1 MLFENPRHSPG
12 ARPDVITLAGW
23 RAAREEIA
31 SWPGYAPTPLRELAD
46 LGFAS
51 VHYKDEGSRFGLG
64 SFKALGG
71 AYALK
76 KLVAAHGARITV
88 CCATD
93 GNHGRS
99 VAWGA
104 QRSGCRC
111 VIFLHERV
119 SRGREEAIRALGAE
133 IVRTPGTYDDAVR
146 AAARAAGDLGW
157 FVVSDTSYPGYA
169 EIPVDVMH
177 GYTVMA
183 GEILEQIPAPPTHV
197 FLQGGVGGMAAAVAG
212 HFVER
217 GLDPV
222 FIVVEPEQ
230 ANCLQRSARAGVPTP
245 VPGDH
250 DTLMACLACGEVS
263 EVAWPLLRD
272 RVRFFQTVPDEA
284 AAAAMRFLAR
294 QGIAA
299 GESGGAGLAGLLWLT
314 AEERAQA
321 GLGADS
327 RVLLIGTEGPT
338 DPEIYRRV
346 VEPAGPG
353 NSESASAK
361 C

>member
-1 MLFENPRHSPG
+1 MLVENPRLRRG
-12 ARPDVITLAGW
+12 AAADVITLARW

-31 SWPGYAPTPLRELAD
+31 SWAGYAPTPLRKLTG

-76 KLVAAHGARITV
+76 KLIAAHGAGITV

-99 VAWGA
+99 VAWGT
-104 QRSGCRC
+104 RMFGCRC

-119 SRGREEAIRALGAE
+119 SPGREDAIRAYGAE
-133 IVRTPGTYDDAVR
+133 IVRTPGTYDDSVR
-146 AAARAAGDLGW
+146 AAAAMAEEQGW

-183 GEILEQIPAPPTHV
+183 GEIVEQIPAPPTHV
-197 FLQGGVGGMAAAVAG
+197 FLQGGVGGMAAAVVG

-217 GLDPV
+217 GWDPEFV
-222 FIVVEPEQ
+222 IVEPEN
-230 ANCLQRSARAGVPTP
+230 ANCLQASAAAGVPT
-245 VPGDH
+245 VVHGDH
-250 DTLMACLACGEVS
+250 DTLMACLACGEIS
-263 EVAWPLLRD
+263 EVVWPLLRD
-272 RVRFFQTVPDEA
+272 RVRFFETVPDEA
-284 AAAAMRFLAR
+284 AAVAMRFLAK

-299 GESGGAGLAGLLWLT
+299 GESGGAGLAGLLGLT
-314 AEERAQA
+314 PEERWLM
-321 GLGADS
+321 GLSAES

-338 DPEIYRRV
+338 DPEIYREV
-346 VEPAGPG
+346 I
-353 NSESASAK
+353 ESAK
-361 C
+361 Y

>member
-1 MLFENPRHSPG
+1 
-12 ARPDVITLAGW
+12 
-23 RAAREEIA
+23 
-31 SWPGYAPTPLRELAD
+31 
-46 LGFAS
+46 
-51 VHYKDEGSRFGLG
+51 
-64 SFKALGG
+64 
-71 AYALK
+71 
-76 KLVAAHGARITV
+76 
-88 CCATD
+88 
-93 GNHGRS
+93 
-99 VAWGA
+99 
-104 QRSGCRC
+104 
-111 VIFLHERV
+111 
-119 SRGREEAIRALGAE
+119 
-133 IVRTPGTYDDAVR
+133 
-146 AAARAAGDLGW
+146 
-157 FVVSDTSYPGYA
+157 
-169 EIPVDVMH
+169 
-177 GYTVMA
+177 
-183 GEILEQIPAPPTHV
+183 
-197 FLQGGVGGMAAAVAG
+197 
-212 HFVER
+212 
-217 GLDPV
+217 
-222 FIVVEPEQ
+222 
-230 ANCLQRSARAGVPTP
+230 

>member
-1 MLFENPRHSPG
+1 MLFANPR
-12 ARPDVITLAGW
+12 ARAGSTTDPISLARW
-23 RAAREEIA
+23 REARDEIA
-31 SWPGYAPTPLRELAD
+31 SWPGYAQTPLRELAG

-76 KLVAAHGARITV
+76 KLIAAHGAGITV

-104 QRSGCRC
+104 RMFGCRC

-119 SRGREEAIRALGAE
+119 SQGREHAIRAYGAE
-133 IVRTPGTYDDAVR
+133 IVRTPGTYDDSVR
-146 AAARAAGDLGW
+146 AAAAKAAEQGW
-157 FVVSDTSYPGYA
+157 FVVSDTSYPGYI
-169 EIPVDVMH
+169 EIPVDVMD

-183 GEILEQIPAPPTHV
+183 GEIAEQIPAPPTHV
-197 FLQGGVGGMAAAVAG
+197 FLQGGVGGMAAAVVG

-217 GLDPV
+217 GWDPAFV
-222 FIVVEPEQ
+222 IVEPEN
-230 ANCLQRSARAGVPTP
+230 ANCLQASAQAGAPT
-245 VPGDH
+245 VVGGDH
-250 DTLMACLACGEVS
+250 DTLMACLACGEIS
-263 EVAWPLLRD
+263 EVVWPLLRD

-284 AAAAMRFLAR
+284 AAEAMRFLAR

-314 AEERAQA
+314 PEEREVV
-321 GLGADS
+321 GLSAAS

-346 VEPAGPG
+346 VE
-353 NSESASAK
+353 SA
-361 C
+361 